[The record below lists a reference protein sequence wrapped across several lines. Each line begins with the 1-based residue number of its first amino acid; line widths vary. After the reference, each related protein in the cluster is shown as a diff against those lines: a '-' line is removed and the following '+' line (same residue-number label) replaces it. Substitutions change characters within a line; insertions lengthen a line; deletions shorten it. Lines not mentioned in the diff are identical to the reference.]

1 MIVFLKINNVSNNW
15 MVGLMYWIKLII
27 FRGVFLMVFVNNK
40 RGIVVMIF
48 ESESKINCN
57 IL

>member
-1 MIVFLKINNVSNNW
+1 